1 MEATVCIRTVGC
13 RTNQAD
19 SLEIRR
25 SLLAAGAR
33 LTSSLKEADIVI
45 INTCAVTSRAERDV
59 RMQLGR
65 ARRLAPHA
73 AIAVAGCMTAVAE
86 PALWERLGVTRVF
99 SNSQKKDI
107 ARWVVETAA
116 GSLPAAG
123 GGEPAIDVCRPAV
136 KVQEGCGMRCTY
148 CIVPRTRGAER
159 SIAPGRVFET
169 VRTLAEGGAR
179 EAVLTGTQLGS
190 WGRDMD
196 PPARIADLI
205 RFLLDK
211 KPALRLRL
219 SSIEPWGIDG
229 SLIGLMASR
238 NPRLCPHLHIP
249 LQSGSDRI
257 LERMGRPYTS
267 SRYALII
274 DSLVKADPDLSIG
287 TDLLTGFP
295 GETDEDFMRTLD
307 LVRALP
313 LSYVHAF
320 SFSRRPGTPAA
331 DLKDPVPA
339 RTIRERVNLLRGAGA
354 EKRRLYL
361 SRFLGKTVEVVAE
374 SPRGDGSIT
383 GTAAQF
389 FRVII
394 PPPHASPELVG
405 TTLAVVP
412 FAVEGEHVL
421 ARPVPL
427 AGADPRGQ

>member
-1 MEATVCIRTVGC
+1 MDITVCIRTVGC

-19 SLEIRR
+19 TLEIRR
-25 SLLAAGAR
+25 SLVAAGAR
-33 LTSSLKEADIVI
+33 MTSSLPEAGIVI
-45 INTCAVTSRAERDV
+45 INTCAVTARAERDV
-59 RMQLGR
+59 RLQLGR

-73 AIAVAGCMTAVAE
+73 AIAAAGCMTAVAE
-86 PALWERLGVTRVF
+86 PALWERLGVSRVF

-107 ARWVVETAA
+107 ARWAVETAA
-116 GSLPAAG
+116 GLLPRAG
-123 GGEPAIDVCRPAV
+123 GGEPAVDVCRPPV

-159 SIAPGRVFET
+159 SIAPGRVIET
-169 VRTLAEGGAR
+169 IQTLAEGGAL

-196 PPARIADLI
+196 PPARIADLL

-229 SLIGLMASR
+229 SLVGMLASR
-238 NPRLCPHLHIP
+238 NPRLCPHLHVP
-249 LQSGSDRI
+249 LQSGSDGI

-267 SRYALII
+267 GQYAKIL
-274 DSLVKADPDLSIG
+274 DGLVKADPDLSIG
-287 TDLLTGFP
+287 TDILTGFP
-295 GETDEDFMRTLD
+295 GETDEDFMRTID
-307 LVRALP
+307 LLRALP

-331 DLKDPVPA
+331 DMQDPVPA
-339 RTIRERVNLLRGAGA
+339 RTIRERVNLLREAGE

-374 SPRGDGSIT
+374 SLRCDGGIT

-394 PPPHASPELVG
+394 PPPDARPELVG
-405 TTLAVVP
+405 TTLAAVP

-421 ARPVPL
+421 ARPV
-427 AGADPRGQ
+427 GRGE